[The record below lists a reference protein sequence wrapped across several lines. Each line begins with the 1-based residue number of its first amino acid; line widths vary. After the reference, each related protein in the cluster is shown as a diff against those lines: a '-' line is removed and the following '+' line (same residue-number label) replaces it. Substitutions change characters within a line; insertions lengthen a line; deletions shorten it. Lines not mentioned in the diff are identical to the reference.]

1 MRFPVARLT
10 SFRRC
15 SLVRDAKEVAKNGLD
30 RTWYTQSTSERPF
43 RSALLS
49 LNKRW
54 ENCKWRGD
62 PTVNIYFL
70 FITCEWS
77 SSLRKLGRNTWES
90 AFAIPTSCSFHSFL
104 HGVAG
109 SVVAICR
116 QHDGDRRYFSTTFSD
131 LTVPCNV
138 KLPSWKFHATGTILG
153 KFLAGETFY
162 LHVRERAHSH
172 LFQFR
177 RKFLVF

>member
-1 MRFPVARLT
+1 MLQPPFSQPRINLIYIYIIYIIRSLEWILRYVKMRFPVARLT

-15 SLVRDAKEVAKNGLD
+15 SLVRDAKEVAKNGLG

-109 SVVAICR
+109 SVVSGDLSTAWR
-116 QHDGDRRYFSTTFSD
+116 WSPLFLHD
-131 LTVPCNV
+131 
-138 KLPSWKFHATGTILG
+138 
-153 KFLAGETFY
+153 FLRFNRS
-162 LHVRERAHSH
+162 L
-172 LFQFR
+172 
-177 RKFLVF
+177 